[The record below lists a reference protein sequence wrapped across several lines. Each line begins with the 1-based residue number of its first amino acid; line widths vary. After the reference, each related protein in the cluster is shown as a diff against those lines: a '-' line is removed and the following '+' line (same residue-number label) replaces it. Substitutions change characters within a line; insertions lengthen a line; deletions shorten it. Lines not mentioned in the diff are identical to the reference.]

1 MRPVTVT
8 VGPLATASANA
19 VCLSQTPTTT
29 FTINGS
35 LASGGVATLDT
46 PRRILFTTTSA
57 SDNGKVVTLT
67 GTDISGNT
75 ITELLTLVN
84 ANSVTTAYT
93 NLDYATVSAISISA
107 AASGAMTVGT
117 NNVAS
122 SMWVRLDEWASPS
135 TSIQV
140 TASGTVSYTVQQ
152 AMQDPNSPTNPVL
165 PYQVAWINI
174 SDPNMVNASAT
185 AQSTY
190 VSTPTFAKV
199 TLNNGS
205 GSVTAI
211 FAQAGVVPF

>member
-1 MRPVTVT
+1 MRPITVT
-8 VGPLATASANA
+8 VGPLATPSANA
-19 VCLSQTPTTT
+19 ICLSQTPNST
-29 FTINGS
+29 FTLNGS
-35 LASGGVATLDT
+35 LVSGGVAVMDT
-46 PRRILFTTTSA
+46 ARRVLFTTTSA
-57 SDNGKVVTLT
+57 SDNGKTVTLV
-67 GTDISGNT
+67 GSDINGAP
-75 ITELLTLVN
+75 ITEVLTLVN

-93 NLDYATVSAISISA
+93 NLDYSKVSSITMGSA
-107 AASGAMTVGT
+107 AAGAITVGT

-122 SMWVRLDEWASPS
+122 SMWVRLDEWASAQ
-135 TSIQV
+135 TSIQA

-152 AMQDPNSPTNPVL
+152 TMQDPNSPTNPVS

-185 AQSTY
+185 MQSTY

-211 FAQAGVVPF
+211 FAQSGVVPF